1 MLAYYLRDL
10 TTLLQ
15 NKKEGEGWEVGTVCF
30 IHTDDEILCYD
41 RRSRQLF
48 IVLCLS
54 KKPFRLS
61 LISIY
66 HSFLVPTSSVGYR
79 QPAVIAC
86 SVLCWGLSVC
96 FNPTLTLPIF
106 TQLVKGSFASWFTT
120 LPTGSS
126 EPLLAVLG
134 YVVPA
139 LSDASLCLPAANALR
154 DLCDANR
161 SALAPHITA
170 FGELHAGLSRVQD
183 TEKAKVLQSIAS
195 VIQAL
200 PPEEEIGPIEVS
212 DNLRCIR
219 LCFPR

>member
-1 MLAYYLRDL
+1 
-10 TTLLQ
+10 
-15 NKKEGEGWEVGTVCF
+15 
-30 IHTDDEILCYD
+30 
-41 RRSRQLF
+41 
-48 IVLCLS
+48 
-54 KKPFRLS
+54 
-61 LISIY
+61 
-66 HSFLVPTSSVGYR
+66 LVK
-79 QPAVIAC
+79 
-86 SVLCWGLSVC
+86 
-96 FNPTLTLPIF
+96 
-106 TQLVKGSFASWFTT
+106 KGSFASWFTT
-120 LPTGSS
+120 LPAGSS

-200 PPEEEIGPIEVS
+200 PPEEEIGPVEVCGS
-212 DNLRCIR
+212 LHCIH
-219 LCFPR
+219 LCCP